1 MASRRRYSN
10 KSKKHLPKR
19 SMKQKKQKKQKKQR
33 RTRRKLKGG

>member
-19 SMKQKKQKKQKKQR
+19 SIKQKKQKKQR